1 MGAGEEDLGI
11 FRPRL
16 LVQPLLTLH
25 LRRVWC
31 LQVLRPSRV
40 LCVRGNVS
48 SESLTFYLPCAHPLP
63 LHQLPAPERG
73 ASVCGHVDVSLKL
86 CSTRYLCNG
95 RPCLPLH
102 LLVLLLL
109 APRSLPPPRN
119 CSFSNYFLIF
129 YEFHLEQV
137 CAREFT
143 LLFASQKEG
152 FALFSLIGEFIS
164 SDCHRSYF

>member
-11 FRPRL
+11 FRQRL

-25 LRRVWC
+25 LRRVRC
-31 LQVLRPSRV
+31 LQVLRPSGV
-40 LCVRGNVS
+40 LCALGNVS
-48 SESLTFYLPCAHPLP
+48 SESLTPFLPCAHLLP
-63 LHQLPAPERG
+63 SHQLLAPEHG
-73 ASVCGHVDVSLKL
+73 ASACGHVDISLEL
-86 CSTRYLCNG
+86 CSTRCLCNG
-95 RPCLPLH
+95 RPSLPLH

-109 APRSLPPPRN
+109 SPRSLPPPRN

-137 CAREFT
+137 RTREFT